1 MAQAGTA
8 REFINAVIALEREYG
23 LTLSHEDVHGAFLI
37 EPFSELNVEWLRQSR
52 CASPRQVYEREQVRL
67 PKTPWRRDG

>member
-37 EPFSELNVEWLRQSR
+37 EPFSELNVEWLRCLAPAGIR
-52 CASPRQVYEREQVRL
+52 TRAGAFTKDTVEERWLR
-67 PKTPWRRDG
+67 T